1 MTSLLGV
8 ALAGG
13 HSRRL
18 GVDKRTLLIER
29 QGRTLTLV
37 DWTLVR
43 LAAVCDEVVVATG
56 EVEARSEPGDP
67 QHGAGARRVPD
78 APSPAAGP
86 AAGLLGA
93 ALSHPGCALLAL
105 ACDLPR
111 VPVALVERL
120 ASEHRDHPEAAWI
133 VPVRGGRL
141 EPLCAVYA
149 PEALRT
155 LARRAVEGRNAL
167 HELASIE
174 SLQRR
179 ELEIDQLDELVGVVE
194 PLLNLNTA
202 EDLERFRG
210 FENRRV

>member
-13 HSRRL
+13 RSRRL
-18 GVDKRTLLIER
+18 GFDKRTLLIQR

-37 DWTLVR
+37 DWTLAR
-43 LAAVCDEVVVATG
+43 LAAVCGEVVVASG
-56 EVEARSEPGDP
+56 EVQARRQRSDREPGDGP
-67 QHGAGARRVPD
+67 RRVAD
-78 APSPAAGP
+78 ARPPAAGP

-93 ALSHPGCALLAL
+93 ALSRPGCALLAL

-120 ASEHRDHPEAAWI
+120 AIEHRDHPEAAWI
-133 VPVRGGRL
+133 VPARGGRF
-141 EPLCAVYA
+141 EPLCAVYR
-149 PEALRT
+149 PEALRW
-155 LARRAVEGRNAL
+155 LARRAREGRNAL

-179 ELEIDQLDELVGVVE
+179 ELEIDQLDELEGVVE

-202 EDLERFRG
+202 EDLERFHYLERQ
-210 FENRRV
+210 RV